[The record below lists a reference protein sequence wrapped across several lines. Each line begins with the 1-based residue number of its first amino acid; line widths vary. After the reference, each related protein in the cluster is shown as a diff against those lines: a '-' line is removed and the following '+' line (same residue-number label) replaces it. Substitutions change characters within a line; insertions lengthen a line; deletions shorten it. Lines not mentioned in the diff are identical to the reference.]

1 MDNDYIAQAKEVLQ
15 TEIDELIHP
24 SGRIGSGLVSG
35 IEALRLGL
43 DGGGKIIVIGAGKPE
58 NIAAKIASKL
68 SSTGP

>member
-1 MDNDYIAQAKEVLQ
+1 MDNDYIAQAREVLQ
-15 TEIDELIHP
+15 TAIDELIHP
-24 SGRIGSGLVSG
+24 SGRIGSEFVSG

-43 DGGGKIIVIGAGKPE
+43 NGCGKIIVIGTGESE